1 MLKWVI
7 ILGIFAAYS
16 IIMFMFGRGFGY
28 QEAYDNVSSVIWR
41 NRFLERKVERLSR
54 EYTEAINTMKAPDT
68 HLATSDDACSTT
80 APSA

>member
-7 ILGIFAAYS
+7 ILGMFAAYS

-28 QEAYDNVSSVIWR
+28 QEAYDGVGSIVWR

-54 EYTEAINTMKAPDT
+54 EYADAMKAPDT
-68 HLATSDDACSTT
+68 HHATSDDACSTT

>member
-28 QEAYDNVSSVIWR
+28 QEAYDNVNSVIWR

-54 EYTEAINTMKAPDT
+54 EYNEVMKAPDI
-68 HLATSDDACSTT
+68 HHATSDDACSTT